1 MVKAQVERRSHR
13 RFRLCL
19 PVRVRDNQAR
29 EAEAHT
35 RDISSH
41 GICFFVS
48 QPFVVGSAV
57 QLVLTL
63 PSEITCNG
71 PVRVRCLGRV
81 IRVEQNCISAAVA
94 AVIEDYEI
102 GYTGN

>member
-1 MVKAQVERRSHR
+1 MVKAQVERRSQR

-19 PVRVRDNQAR
+19 PVQVRDSEAR
-29 EAEAHT
+29 EVVAHT

-48 QPFVVGSAV
+48 QPFAVGSAL
-57 QLVLTL
+57 QLILTL

-71 PVRVRCLGRV
+71 PVRFRCLGRV

-94 AVIEDYEI
+94 ALIDDYEL
-102 GYTGN
+102 GYTGS

>member
-1 MVKAQVERRSHR
+1 MAKLQVERRTHR

-19 PVRVRDNQAR
+19 PVMAKHSDGSEISAY
-29 EAEAHT
+29 T

-41 GICFFVS
+41 GICFFVC
-48 QPFVVGSAV
+48 QPFTVGSRI

-71 PVRVRCLGRV
+71 PLLVRCRGRV
-81 IRVEQNCISAAVA
+81 IRVQENCISAAVA
-94 AVIEDYEI
+94 AVIEDYVI
-102 GYTGN
+102 G